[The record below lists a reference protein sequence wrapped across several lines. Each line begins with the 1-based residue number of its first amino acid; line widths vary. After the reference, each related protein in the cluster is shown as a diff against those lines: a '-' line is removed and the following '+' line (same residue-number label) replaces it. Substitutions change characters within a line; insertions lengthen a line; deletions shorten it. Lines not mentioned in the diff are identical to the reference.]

1 MTRSTHTVALM
12 LHDAEMAFFND
23 PNISSIM
30 LGAVQV
36 LRPAGIQV
44 VMIASGND
52 EDVHLASDYLRGGH
66 VDGAMLVSGQSEDP
80 LLQALAQSGLPHI
93 IAGRPDGPF
102 HPAFVDTDNYGA
114 SKEITSKLIATG
126 RTRLLHVAGPQ
137 NIESARSRLGGFLSA
152 VAENQV
158 EGRVFA
164 ADEFGFDGG
173 VRAAAEGGAEEIDG
187 IVAASDALAAG
198 VISELRRR
206 RIRVPDQ
213 VGVVGFDDN
222 PWALRTRPQLTTVR
236 QDTEG
241 IGRAMA
247 RYLLAR
253 FEGKGGEQDV
263 TVLPYEV
270 VWRGSAG
277 PEPE

>member
-1 MTRSTHTVALM
+1 
-12 LHDAEMAFFND
+12 
-23 PNISSIM
+23 
-30 LGAVQV
+30 
-36 LRPAGIQV
+36 
-44 VMIASGND
+44 
-52 EDVHLASDYLRGGH
+52 
-66 VDGAMLVSGQSEDP
+66 
-80 LLQALAQSGLPHI
+80 
-93 IAGRPDGPF
+93 
-102 HPAFVDTDNYGA
+102 
-114 SKEITSKLIATG
+114 
-126 RTRLLHVAGPQ
+126 
-137 NIESARSRLGGFLSA
+137 
-152 VAENQV
+152 
-158 EGRVFA
+158 
-164 ADEFGFDGG
+164 
-173 VRAAAEGGAEEIDG
+173 
-187 IVAASDALAAG
+187 
-198 VISELRRR
+198 
-206 RIRVPDQ
+206 